1 MVLTFF
7 GLLAIAGLGFSSAA
21 TVANLAARI
30 EVGRIGAEMISRED
44 IALALQSPDNAYER
58 KIVSAREIS
67 GVLERARRAGRRI
80 VFTNGCFDLLH
91 AGHLQLIGFAR
102 RQGDV
107 LVVGVNS
114 DRSVRQLKGPGRPI
128 NGAVDRAR
136 MLAAL
141 ELVDHVVV
149 FDESRAE
156 KIIRT
161 VRPDVLIKGEDYA
174 RATG

>member
-1 MVLTFF
+1 M
-7 GLLAIAGLGFSSAA
+7 
-21 TVANLAARI
+21 
-30 EVGRIGAEMISRED
+30 
-44 IALALQSPDNAYER
+44 
-58 KIVSAREIS
+58 
-67 GVLERARRAGRRI
+67 
-80 VFTNGCFDLLH
+80 
-91 AGHLQLIGFAR
+91 
-102 RQGDV
+102 

-114 DRSVRQLKGPGRPI
+114 DRSVRELKGPGRPI

-149 FDESRAE
+149 FDDSRAE

-174 RATG
+174 GQQVDGQAFVEARGGRVALAPLLEGHSTTSTIARMQGDGHAVSETPPKIKRRKSKD